1 MPEEVD
7 LRVSAIF
14 GITGFQRMLHLG
26 LGGTIRSVHGGA
38 CSVRSKWERVGRAFG
53 MSILYQAIMC
63 PVVRK

>member
-14 GITGFQRMLHLG
+14 GIIGFQRIFAALR
-26 LGGTIRSVHGGA
+26 GTIRSVHGGA

-53 MSILYQAIMC
+53 MSI
-63 PVVRK
+63 

>member
-14 GITGFQRMLHLG
+14 GIIGFQRILAALR
-26 LGGTIRSVHGGA
+26 GTIRSVHGGA

>member
-7 LRVSAIF
+7 LIRVSAIF
-14 GITGFQRMLHLG
+14 GITGFQRMLHM
-26 LGGTIRSVHGGA
+26 GGTIRSVHGGA
-38 CSVRSKWERVGRAFG
+38 FSVRSKWERVGRAFG